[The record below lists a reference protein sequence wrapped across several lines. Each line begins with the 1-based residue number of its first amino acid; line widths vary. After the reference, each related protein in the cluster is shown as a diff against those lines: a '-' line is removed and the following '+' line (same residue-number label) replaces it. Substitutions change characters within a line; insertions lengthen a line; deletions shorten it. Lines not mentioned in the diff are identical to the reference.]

1 MRPHDSD
8 GSPAP
13 AAAILV
19 AAGSGCRMGAGV
31 PKALI
36 PLGGVPLLVWSLRA
50 LASSRRVAAI
60 VVVAPPQHLGET
72 DAAVRSHGVGASV
85 IPGGAS
91 RSESVAAG
99 LEAIPADAEVVL
111 VHDAARPL
119 LSPDVVDAVLAAIDT
134 AADADGAIAARPVAD
149 TLKRA
154 DGSEPPAIASTVDRS
169 GLWAAETPQVFWTAA
184 LRGAVAAARVERRL
198 ADATD
203 CASLVE
209 AVGGRVR
216 LVPLAG
222 PNLKVTTPAD
232 LALAEVLLRGDPVH

>member
-1 MRPHDSD
+1 M
-8 GSPAP
+8 
-13 AAAILV
+13 
-19 AAGSGCRMGAGV
+19 

-36 PLGGVPLLVWSLRA
+36 PLAGAPLLVWSLRS
-50 LASSRRVAAI
+50 LASSSRVAAI
-60 VVVAPPQHLGET
+60 VVAAPPGHLGET
-72 DAAVRSHGVGASV
+72 EAAVRTHGVAASV
-85 IPGGAS
+85 IAGGAS

-99 LEAIPADAEVVL
+99 LEAIPVESEVVL

-119 LSPDVVDAVLAAIDT
+119 LSPELVDAVLAAIDG
-134 AADADGAIAARPVAD
+134 ADGAIAARPVAD

-154 DGSEPPAIASTVDRS
+154 DGSAPPVIAATVDRA
-169 GLWAAETPQVFWTAA
+169 GLWAAETPQAFWTAA
-184 LRGAVAAARVERRL
+184 LRDAVAAAHVERRL

-216 LVPLAG
+216 LVPSAG

-232 LALAEVLLRGDPVH
+232 LALAEGLLRGNPRPGVV